1 MAWYDDPTK
10 TTFVGTYANE
20 KQLVWDADAAIK
32 RGWTIEPAPEGGDE
46 LVIGAPTKT
55 KITVTFVR
63 REDWLANRK
72 LEIATT
78 MRESAAQSADE
89 KEAKHVKAADDLAR
103 AEETFAARIEA
114 VATASDALREQ
125 AEKDVLSALKD
136 VISRRRDALRAKD
149 EAIKEMDAAV
159 SVGAAEFARSMAMLT
174 REREVEAR
182 RLEAE
187 LALLA
192 SQEHV
197 TKAARDWRDS
207 GDRRLAAEEQ
217 LAKRIADFELKD
229 AALLEKI
236 HVRDGLLSAITPVVR

>member
-1 MAWYDDPTK
+1 
-10 TTFVGTYANE
+10 
-20 KQLVWDADAAIK
+20 
-32 RGWTIEPAPEGGDE
+32 
-46 LVIGAPTKT
+46 
-55 KITVTFVR
+55 
-63 REDWLANRK
+63 
-72 LEIATT
+72 
-78 MRESAAQSADE
+78 
-89 KEAKHVKAADDLAR
+89 
-103 AEETFAARIEA
+103 
-114 VATASDALREQ
+114 
-125 AEKDVLSALKD
+125 
-136 VISRRRDALRAKD
+136 
-149 EAIKEMDAAV
+149 
-159 SVGAAEFARSMAMLT
+159 VGAAEFARSMAMLT

-207 GDRRLAAEEQ
+207 GDRRLAAEDQ

>member
-1 MAWYDDPTK
+1 MAWYDDPSK

-20 KQLVWDADAAIK
+20 KQLVWDADAATK
-32 RGWTIEPAPEGGDE
+32 RGWTIQPAAPEEEE
-46 LVIGAPTKT
+46 LVIGAPTKS

-63 REDWLANRK
+63 REDWLQNRK
-72 LEIATT
+72 LEIATS
-78 MRESAAQSADE
+78 MRESAAQAADE
-89 KEAKHVKAADDLAR
+89 KEAKHVKAADELGR
-103 AEETFAARIEA
+103 AEEAFAARVEA

-136 VISRRRDALRAKD
+136 VIARRKDALRAKD

-159 SVGAAEFARSMAMLT
+159 SVGASEFARSMSLLT
-174 REREVEAR
+174 REREVEAG

-192 SQEHV
+192 SQEQV
-197 TKAARDWRDS
+197 TRAARDWRDS

-217 LAKRIADFELKD
+217 LARRVADFELKD
-229 AALLEKI
+229 AALIERI
-236 HVRDGLLSAITPVVR
+236 HARDQLLAALRPAVR

>member
-1 MAWYDDPTK
+1 MAWYDDPSK

-20 KQLVWDADAAIK
+20 KQLVWDSDAAIK
-32 RGWTIEPAPEGGDE
+32 RGWTIQPAPEEDE
-46 LVIGAPTKT
+46 LVIGAPTKS

-63 REDWLANRK
+63 REDWLQNRK

-78 MRESAAQSADE
+78 MRESAAHAADE

-103 AEETFAARIEA
+103 AEGHFNERIAA

-136 VISRRRDALRAKD
+136 VIARRKDALRAKD
-149 EAIKEMDAAV
+149 DAIKEMDAAV
-159 SVGAAEFARSMAMLT
+159 SVGASEFARSMSLLT
-174 REREVEAR
+174 REREVEAS

-187 LALLA
+187 QALLS
-192 SQEHV
+192 SQEQV

-207 GDRRLAAEEQ
+207 GDRRNAAEEQ
-217 LAKRIADFELKD
+217 LARRIAEFELKD
-229 AALLEKI
+229 AALI
-236 HVRDGLLSAITPVVR
+236 DRIQARDTLLAALAPVVR